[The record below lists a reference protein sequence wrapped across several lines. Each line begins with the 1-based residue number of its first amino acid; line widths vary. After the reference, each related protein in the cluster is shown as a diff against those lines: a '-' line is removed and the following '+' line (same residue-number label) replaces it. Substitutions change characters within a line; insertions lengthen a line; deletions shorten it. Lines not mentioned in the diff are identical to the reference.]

1 MTHEQIF
8 EQLGVT
14 GASDEVK
21 QSILHNLVGAVE
33 IQFASVGDELL
44 TEEQDEEL
52 NKLVDTHD
60 GDPSVVGEWL
70 KTYIPEAGQLYQAI
84 LEDEIARLKSW
95 LGA

>member
-21 QSILHNLVGAVE
+21 QSILHNLVGAAE

-52 NKLVDTHD
+52 NKLVDAHD

>member
-8 EQLGVT
+8 EQLGIT

-33 IQFASVGDELL
+33 IQFASVSDELL

-52 NKLVDTHD
+52 NRLVDAHD
-60 GDPSVVGEWL
+60 GDFAVISEWL
-70 KTYIPEAGQLYQAI
+70 KTHVPEAGRLYQAV
-84 LEDEIARLKSW
+84 LEDEITRLKSQ
-95 LGA
+95 LDT

>member
-8 EQLGVT
+8 EQLGIT

-21 QSILHNLVGAVE
+21 QSTLHNLVGAVE

-52 NKLVDTHD
+52 NKLVDAYD
-60 GDPSVVGEWL
+60 GDPTVVSEWL
-70 KTYIPEAGQLYQAI
+70 KTHIPEAGQLYQAI
-84 LEDEIARLKSW
+84 LEDEIARLKSR
-95 LGA
+95 LDA

>member
-52 NKLVDTHD
+52 NKLVDAHD

-70 KTYIPEAGQLYQAI
+70 KLIYQ
-84 LEDEIARLKSW
+84 RLDNYTRQYW
-95 LGA
+95 RMRLLV

>member
-1 MTHEQIF
+1 MTHKQIF
-8 EQLGVT
+8 EQLGIT

-52 NKLVDTHD
+52 NKLVDAHD

-84 LEDEIARLKSW
+84 LEDEIARLKSR
-95 LGA
+95 LDA